1 MPDTIQYFRKKLLFF
16 KKKQLSVFRWLV
28 LAAVILAVPTN
39 GHAAASDLPTHRIS
53 ISFDLQ
59 KHTLTGLSRI
69 EIPADRDITLHV
81 GGLTISELTLNGV
94 KITRDQL
101 QKDHLTIT
109 STGYKQQ
116 LVCKYTLTAP
126 ANGYGLNRIAEDG
139 ITLAGNWHPKVYND
153 VIFVL
158 TALLPDNFTGIT
170 EADSITT
177 SRTKE
182 GKEMRFFFSRPLY
195 SLHFAAGPYIVEE
208 ETFGNGKVLASY
220 FYAEDQ
226 DLAKEYRQKTRQYL
240 ARYEKM
246 LGEYPYKR
254 YSVVEN
260 RLPTGLALPTFT
272 LLGQAVVRLPFI
284 KDTSLGHEVLH
295 SWFGNAVETDIDNGN
310 WAEGLTTYLADQTYA
325 AEKGL
330 GSQYRK
336 EQLTTYQSFVKADNQ
351 LSLLTFYNS
360 HGDSIADRSV
370 RAVGYVKGSM
380 FFHML
385 RKQIGD
391 KAFYAGLKD
400 FYQRMRFKKAGWGDL
415 ATSFENEMQ
424 DSDIDLV
431 PFFMQWITGADVP
444 RLTVNKLSVKEE
456 DGRPVITFTLT
467 QNAAKPYILSVPMS
481 ITTSRKTIRKKVILD
496 KEEIN
501 VSIPLSSS
509 PLSLTI
515 DPDYDLMR
523 QLTIDER
530 PPTWS
535 SFIGSDKKLAVLSSE
550 AEETLYEPFMD
561 LLEKMDCPILTAD
574 EVSSRE
580 LRDNSV
586 IFLGTGNNV
595 SRGLFARPALPAKGL
610 AIDIRKNPLNPG
622 RVMILVNSSGYDQTR
637 AAMRK
642 LNHYGKYSFLHF
654 TNGLVRQ
661 KNIASSENGII
672 IDLDDDP
679 AGIETKF
686 ARRFPEIIDQ
696 LLDNRVVYIGEG
708 HTNYSDHRL
717 QLKII
722 RALYEQDPRLAIGME
737 MFSAETQDVLDEY
750 IDQKIDEREF
760 LKKSKYFDQWRFD
773 YRLYR
778 EIINFA
784 RRNRIPI
791 IGLNLD
797 REIVN
802 SVYRAGGTDGLNEEQ
817 NIAIPRDR
825 DLDIPGYRERIGAAF
840 RMHGNGKGKGDK
852 FSGFLQAQS
861 IWDEAMAETAANYLE
876 NNPDIRMAV
885 IAGRGHVAGDTAI
898 PPRLARRI
906 PVSQAV
912 VLNDDGQGIDPGEAD
927 FVFFSQPA
935 QLPPPALLGVMLE
948 DTGDKQGVLVKGL
961 SPHGQSKEAG
971 ILENDIILA
980 IDGETVNS
988 IDDIKIAMLY
998 KAESAKVLVRIKR
1011 KGFFGHNKIDI
1022 EVGLKKQ
1029 RPVH

>member
-1 MPDTIQYFRKKLLFF
+1 MPDTIQYFREKSLFF
-16 KKKQLSVFRWLV
+16 NKKQLAVFGWIV
-28 LAAVILAVPTN
+28 LTLAILALTTD
-39 GHAAASDLPTHRIS
+39 GRAASTDLPTHRIS

-59 KHTLTGLSRI
+59 EHTLTGLSRI
-69 EIPADRDITLHV
+69 EIPAGRNLTLHV

-94 KITRDQL
+94 RITSDQL
-101 QKDHLTIT
+101 RKDHLSVNATDF
-109 STGYKQQ
+109 KQQ
-116 LVCKYTLTAP
+116 LVCKYTLAAP
-126 ANGYGLNRIAEDG
+126 ANGYSLNRIAEDG

-153 VIFVL
+153 VIFIL
-158 TALLPDNFTGIT
+158 TALMPDNFTGIA

-182 GKEMRFFFSRPLY
+182 GKEMRFFFSQPHY

-208 ETFGNGKVLASY
+208 ETFGSGKVLATY
-220 FYAEDQ
+220 FYPEDQ
-226 DLAKEYRQKTRQYL
+226 DLAKEYRDKTREYL

-260 RLPTGLALPTFT
+260 RLPTGFALPTFT

-295 SWFGNAVETDIDNGN
+295 SWFGNGVGIDIDNGN

-330 GSQYRK
+330 GPQYRK
-336 EQLTTYQSFVKADNQ
+336 EQLTNYQSFVKSNNE
-351 LSLLTFYNS
+351 LSLQTFYNT
-360 HGDSIADRSV
+360 HGDSIPDRAV

-385 RKQIGD
+385 RKQLGD

-431 PFFMQWITGADVP
+431 PLFIQWITGSDVP
-444 RLTVNKLSVKEE
+444 RLTVSKLSVKEE
-456 DGRPVITFTLT
+456 EGRPVITFTLK
-467 QNAAKPYILSVPMS
+467 QNATKPYILSVPMS
-481 ITTSRKTIRKKVILD
+481 IATSRKTIRKRVIID

-523 QLTIDER
+523 QLTFDER

-561 LLEKMDCPILTAD
+561 LLEKMGCPILTAD

-586 IFLGTGNNV
+586 IFLGTDNSV
-595 SRGLFARPALPAKGL
+595 SRGLFARPALPETGL

-622 RVMILVNSSGYDQTR
+622 RVMILVNSSGYDHTK

-654 TNGLVRQ
+654 TNGLIQ
-661 KNIASSENGII
+661 EKSIASSETGII
-672 IDLDDDP
+672 IDLDDNP
-679 AGIETKF
+679 AGIETRL

-696 LLDNRVVYIGEG
+696 LLKNRVVYIGEG

-737 MFSAETQDVLDEY
+737 MFSSETQDVLDEY
-750 IDQKIDEREF
+750 INQKIDEREF

-802 SVYRAGGTDGLNEEQ
+802 SVYQAGGTDGLNEEQ
-817 NIAIPRDR
+817 NVAIPLDR
-825 DLDIPGYRERIGAAF
+825 DLDIPGYRERIGSAF
-840 RMHGNGKGKGDK
+840 RMHGNGRGNK

-861 IWDEAMAETAANYLE
+861 IWDETMAETVANYLK
-876 NNPDIRMAV
+876 NNPDTRMAV

-898 PPRLARRI
+898 PPRVARRI

-912 VLNDDGQGIDPGEAD
+912 VLNDDGVGIDSDEAD
-927 FVFFSQPA
+927 FVFFSYPA
-935 QLPPPALLGVMLE
+935 QLPPPALLGVILE
-948 DTGDKQGVLVKGL
+948 DTEDKQGVLVKGL
-961 SPHGQSKEAG
+961 SPHGQAKEAG
-971 ILENDIILA
+971 ILKDDIILA

-998 KAESAKVLVRIKR
+998 KAESDKVIVRIKR
-1011 KGFFGHNKIDI
+1011 KGFFGDKKMDI
-1022 EVGLKKQ
+1022 EVGMKKQ
-1029 RPVH
+1029 TPAHR